1 MKNTLNFTLAS
12 VQALAAAAPGKRL
25 VLHDTQQPGLILRV
39 TETGAKT
46 YYAYARAKGGN
57 PERVLIGSADKITP
71 TQARDRAKQI
81 VADLAAGQSFTAARK
96 SLKAEATLN
105 DLLSDYFSRAPM
117 KPRSL
122 TEYKGLQTR
131 YLTDGLGK
139 LKLSAVT
146 PKALARLHSDITL
159 GKVKGFKGGAPT
171 ANRMLAMIKAAYNW
185 AASASLVSG
194 VNPAALIKKNAEVS
208 RDRYVESHELAK
220 FFAAV
225 NAAPD
230 IARAFFLLA
239 VLTGVRRS
247 NVCAMR
253 WCDIDM
259 DAALWT
265 VPGEQIKNGEALK
278 VPLVPEA
285 VEILKERHKASGD
298 GVYVLPGTGDSG
310 HYREPKRAWATIKK
324 RAGMPN
330 LRIHDLRRTLGS
342 WLVRTGAS
350 TAINMRALGHKSIQ
364 AAQVYQ
370 RIADTDPVRAAVG
383 RATSAILV
391 GAGLK
396 ASGKV
401 ARSRKG
407 SKAA

>member
-1 MKNTLNFTLAS
+1 MTNSLNFTLAS
-12 VQALAAAAPGKRL
+12 VQNVPAASPGNRT

-39 TETGAKT
+39 TDTGAKT
-46 YYAYARAKGGN
+46 YYAYARVKGGN

-71 TQARDRAKQI
+71 TQARAKAKQI
-81 VADLAAGQSFTAARK
+81 VLNLANGESYSGAR
-96 SLKAEATLN
+96 SALKAEATLN
-105 DLLSDYFSRAPM
+105 DLLSDYFGRAPM

-122 TEYKGLQTR
+122 TEYKALQTR

-146 PKALARLHSDITL
+146 PKALARLHSDITM
-159 GKVKGFKGGAPT
+159 GKVKGFTGGAST
-171 ANRMLAMIKAAYNW
+171 ANRMLAMVKAAFNW
-185 AASASLVSG
+185 AASAGLVNG
-194 VNPAALIKKNAEVS
+194 VNPASLIKKNPETS
-208 RDRYVESHELAK
+208 RDRYVEPHELAK
-220 FFAAV
+220 FFTAV

-230 IARAFFLLA
+230 LARAFFLLA
-239 VLTGVRRS
+239 VLTGARRS

-265 VPGEQIKNGEALK
+265 VPGEQSKNGETLR

-285 VEILKERHKASGD
+285 MEVLKERFKATGG
-298 GVYVLPGTGDSG
+298 GVYVLPSTGKLG
-310 HYREPKRAWATIKK
+310 HYREPKRAWESIKA
-324 RAGMPN
+324 RAGMDN

-350 TAINMRALGHKSIQ
+350 TAINMKALGHKSFQ

-370 RIADTDPVRAAVG
+370 KIADTDPVREAVG

-396 ASGKV
+396 SSGKV
-401 ARSRKG
+401 VRPRKVR
-407 SKAA
+407 KAA